1 MSRDRNQ
8 WERDMTPPWG
18 HVYLP
23 PFGCICSLRDMH
35 MLMPIAALH
44 HTAAATQGRA
54 MLHSMAP
61 LHAAAATAQHAAVGA
76 APGRDAA
83 PKKNGG
89 CVPANRDTRRAFLS
103 GVAIAAAGAG
113 ALLGHV
119 DAAPAAS
126 KRRAPPPPSEE
137 KEKKDPNLS
146 GVQAKVLASRKRKEA
161 MKEAVAKL
169 REKGKEP
176 ADAASTVTGIKPRS
190 TGAVVE

>member
-1 MSRDRNQ
+1 
-8 WERDMTPPWG
+8 
-18 HVYLP
+18 
-23 PFGCICSLRDMH
+23 MH

-44 HTAAATQGRA
+44 HTAATQGRA

-89 CVPANRDTRRAFLS
+89 TVPARRETRRAFLN
-103 GVAIAAAGAG
+103 GLVIAAAGAG

-126 KRRAPPPPSEE
+126 KRRAPPPPTEE

-161 MKEAVAKL
+161 MKEAVAKMK
-169 REKGKEP
+169 EKGKEP

>member
-8 WERDMTPPWG
+8 WERDMTPAWG

-23 PFGCICSLRDMH
+23 PFGCIFSFRGMH
-35 MLMPIAALH
+35 ALMPIAGLH
-44 HTAAATQGRA
+44 HTAASQGRA

-76 APGRDAA
+76 APSRDAA

-89 CVPANRDTRRAFLS
+89 SVPAGRDTRRAFLS
-103 GVAIAAAGAG
+103 GVVVAAAGAG
-113 ALLGHV
+113 VLLGHV

-169 REKGKEP
+169 REKGKNP
-176 ADAASTVTGIKPRS
+176 ADAASAVTGIKPRS